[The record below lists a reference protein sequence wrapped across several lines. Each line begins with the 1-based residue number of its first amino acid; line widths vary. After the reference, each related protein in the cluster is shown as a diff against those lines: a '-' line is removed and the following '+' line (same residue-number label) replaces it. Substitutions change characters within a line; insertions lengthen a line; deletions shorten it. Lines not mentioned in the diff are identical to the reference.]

1 MSRDA
6 SVSKLREHIDKL
18 SSGIQALIDQRAK
31 GYRELNYLLD
41 PMARLPLELQSQI
54 FLYVEHRS
62 WDCKADPRDVPMVFL
77 NVCHLWRVIA
87 LSTPNLW
94 TEIKIDSLPCS
105 TNYIALYKNWMERA
119 GRLPL
124 SLSLQGFLGPE
135 DTEFH
140 DLVDRHR
147 HQVKRLTLHWSL
159 KDRRASDS
167 APVRLEGLF
176 PSLKK
181 LALYARDDALYD
193 ADEVLDV
200 LRATPNVSHCELA
213 QVFYDQEYD
222 LVTEDE
228 LLELSDLPLILSSLE
243 DLQLGDAQ
251 LYTYLGHSGS
261 GCAILRYLC
270 LPALKKLSLT
280 VLNIEDVIS
289 FFTRSSPPLESL
301 FMTLE
306 SVWTESLVH
315 QCLRLL
321 PTLTELDLSARL
333 LPFTIFVEALGTSP
347 TLLPNLRAL
356 SLGAFYTAKIDY
368 NAILQ
373 MLNAR
378 RSTNLE
384 KLSVYLQ
391 PLEWDDDARPA
402 GPPVRSTA
410 LPDAEAKLALQQFVK
425 EGMKIDVGPVDRNV
439 LTEE

>member
-6 SVSKLREHIDKL
+6 SVFKLRKDVDEI
-18 SSGIQALIDQRAK
+18 SSTIQALIDRRAK
-31 GYRELNYLLD
+31 TYRELNYLLD

-54 FLYVEHRS
+54 FLYVEHKS
-62 WDCKADPRDVPMVFL
+62 WYCEADPRDVPMVFL

-87 LSTPNLW
+87 LSTPKLW
-94 TEIKIDSLPCS
+94 TKIRIDSLPCS
-105 TNYIALYKNWMERA
+105 ANYIALYKNWMERA

-124 SLSLQGFLGPE
+124 SLSLKGFLEPE
-135 DTEFH
+135 DTDFH

-147 HQVKRLTLHWSL
+147 YQVKSLTLNWPS
-159 KDRRASDS
+159 KDRRSSDS
-167 APVRLEGLF
+167 TPVRLNGLF
-176 PSLKK
+176 PSLRK
-181 LALYARDDALYD
+181 LDIWARRDDVYD
-193 ADEVLDV
+193 ADEVLDL
-200 LRATPNVSHCELA
+200 LRAAPNVSHCHFDE
-213 QVFYDQEYD
+213 VFYDQEND

-228 LLELSDLPLILSSLE
+228 LLELSDLPLTLSSLE
-243 DLQLGDAQ
+243 DLELGDPQ
-251 LYTYLGHSGS
+251 LYAYLGHSSS

-301 FMTLE
+301 FMTIE

-315 QCLRLL
+315 QCFGLL
-321 PTLTELDLSARL
+321 PTLTELDLSTRL
-333 LPFTIFVEALGTSP
+333 LPFTIFVEVLATSP
-347 TLLPNLRAL
+347 NLLPNLRVL

-373 MLNAR
+373 MLTAR